1 MERAA
6 PNPSLRLAVGGL
18 FGLALAALVGA
29 AFAETTASGIYTCV
43 DANGRRVTSDRPIMA
58 CLDREQK
65 QLNRS
70 GTVRKVV
77 PPSYTADERAR
88 LEKEQKKLRDKQ
100 ALVDESRR
108 RNRALLIRYPDQA
121 AHDKERAAA
130 LEQIDQA
137 MQAENNRGQTL
148 IEQRKEIDV
157 ELEFYQNDISKAPGK
172 LRRALD
178 NNVSQLDTLK
188 RFIDEQTQEKS
199 RVDKRFDEEL
209 VRLKELWAQ

>member
-6 PNPSLRLAVGGL
+6 PAQSLRVAAVG
-18 FGLALAALVGA
+18 FAMAALAGA

-88 LEKEQKKLRDKQ
+88 LEQEQKKLRDKQ

-130 LEQIDQA
+130 LEQIEQA

-148 IEQRKEIDV
+148 MEQRKEIDV

-178 NNVSQLDTLK
+178 NNVSQLDILK